1 MVYPQLKLDL
11 NPPLRKIVV
20 RRHAVRAFAR
30 LEELANRV
38 GRAIPAILGPSTL
51 HVTSIGACG
60 LGTYL
65 VVAAGVAYLPSR
77 LASLGIGRAGV
88 RGRRTFAVTRMRR
101 WGFRTRLLL
110 LADRLRW
117 RRRRRRRGL
126 SMRRRRRRV
135 GRIRTVLWRLGFVV
149 GAVTARSGSCHADKT
164 REGDRYELHHE
175 KTFSAWWPGD
185 WRSVDA

>member
-1 MVYPQLKLDL
+1 MSLVRWSTPQLKLEL

-38 GRAIPAILGPSTL
+38 GRAITAILAPSTL
-51 HVTSIGACG
+51 HLTSIGVCG

-65 VVAAGVAYLPSR
+65 VLAAGVAYLPSR

-88 RGRRTFAVTRMRR
+88 RGRRTSAVTRMRR

-110 LADRLRW
+110 LADRLSW
-117 RRRRRRRGL
+117 RRRRRRGL

-175 KTFSAWWPGD
+175 NVLSLVAWWLE
-185 WRSVDA
+185 